1 MQFEEAKEPNIY
13 FVNKLSVKSF
23 MTEAEKDLILSIK
36 ENHTALDKAINEDKD
51 KCKEMLQKSHIALN
65 EAIHNFS
72 GKRILPR
79 KKLNK
84 NVVNIS
90 PSALT
95 RALKW
100 QDRLEK
106 SDDVF
111 EDIII
116 VTSQAG
122 KMSDNNA
129 HKILMDLVLN
139 GFILDDKEYIFL
151 TASAGQ
157 IRNQEMMFIQKA
169 KYDEIYNTISCGLSW
184 DKINSTQDKEGN
196 YGIITNKYMAYLAL
210 SASSSKYTHVFS
222 IDHCIVVDDFESDVT
237 GTVDYVQVKQNKK
250 SVTLSGKIE
259 RNEMKVSIPHSDGC
273 GIILDSKSNEAFTVR
288 GPWIKGLLVP
298 FKFDRF
304 IEEADQA
311 DPSVNHGLVQD
322 IYGDW
327 HDILNDKI
335 EVIFTKS
342 QFKMS
347 KYYANW
353 DEYKSNFKKY
363 GCEFSKCKTQ
373 SETVKSG
380 KLSYQFLQTLTD
392 FPDKELKTLV
402 GASNEHLKSMCR
414 NPIKVWKA
422 HNSKD
427 GSQRPLWNAVGLY
440 PELFS
445 DPYTVQEISKEAVSF
460 HDNALGG
467 RLIADGMNTF
477 LAPDLYAFCEHLFLN
492 KSEPQGLIKNGQVSC
507 SLYKDG
513 ERLDCLRSPHWDR
526 AHALRTNCRDKN
538 CKEWFS
544 EKVCFLSC
552 HDLITKILQND
563 CDGDTTLLCN
573 DKTLISVAERNTIND
588 VPLYYKMP
596 KGKPQK
602 LSNEA
607 FYNGMLAAYKY
618 SIGMLANP
626 ITKLWNSTPF
636 NDSNLDIIKLF
647 TAESNF
653 FTDYA
658 KTLFAPTLP
667 KKAISV
673 KSNLKNMPLPWFWSY
688 TKNFKKLKKKKDA
701 AIEDSDVSP
710 ELEEDDE
717 NKETTSYREYIK
729 SGIRK
734 DPSDSTVD
742 RIGKYLEDKRRINV
756 NLYAVKTGLGKF
768 NYRML
773 MSDQRMKDADINCSV
788 IAKYDELKGKYSTP
802 EVYIPKDQLFRYKCE
817 NLKGE
822 LLKIEPDEAKVA
834 DMLIIYLFGEEN
846 KNARKA
852 IFWQCFGEQVKSNL
866 SNNLSGTKVCH
877 GCLTHFK
884 PQSDNQMYCPAC
896 RPRNEKSLPSR
907 NHRSIGAKLTTPK
920 KVSLRK
926 KPHLNGQN

>member
-1 MQFEEAKEPNIY
+1 MQFKENNEPSIY
-13 FVNKLSVKSF
+13 FVNKLSIKAF
-23 MTEAEKDLILSIK
+23 FTKFEKELIANIK
-36 ENHTALDKAINEDKD
+36 ENRD
-51 KCKEMLQKSHIALN
+51 SFN
-65 EAIHNFS
+65 EAIQSFS
-72 GKRILPR
+72 GKRTLLR
-79 KKLNK
+79 EKLHK

-122 KMSDNNA
+122 KMSDKNA
-129 HKILMDLVLN
+129 HKILKDLVLN
-139 GFILDDKEYIFL
+139 GFLLDDKEYIFL

-157 IRNQEMMFIQKA
+157 IRNQEMMFIQKT

-184 DKINSTQDKEGN
+184 DKINSTHDKEGN

-222 IDHCIVVDDFESDVT
+222 IDHCIVVDDFETDVL
-237 GTVDYVQVKQNKK
+237 GIVDYVQVKQNKK

-259 RNEMKVSIPHSDGC
+259 RQPMPVSIPHTDGC
-273 GIILDSKSNEAFTVR
+273 GMILNSKSNEAFTVR

-298 FKFDRF
+298 FKFDSF
-304 IEEADQA
+304 IKEADRA
-311 DPSVNHGLVQD
+311 DPSINHGRIQD

-327 HDILNDKI
+327 HDVLKEEID
-335 EVIFTKS
+335 VIFTKS
-342 QFKMS
+342 QFKMW
-347 KYYANW
+347 KYYNDW
-353 DEYKSNFKKY
+353 GEYKSNFKKY

-373 SETVKSG
+373 DETVKPG
-380 KLSYQFLQTLTD
+380 RLSYQFLQTLTD

-402 GASNEHLKSMCR
+402 GASNEHLKSMCSD
-414 NPIKVWKA
+414 PIKVWEV

-445 DPYTVQEISKEAVSF
+445 DPYTIQEISKEAVSF

-467 RLIADGMNTF
+467 KLMVSGKNTF
-477 LAPDLYAFCEHLFLN
+477 LAPDLYAFCENLFLGRTD
-492 KSEPQGLIKNGQVSC
+492 PHGLIRNRQLSC

-526 AHALRTNCRDKN
+526 AHALRTNCRDNN
-538 CKEWFS
+538 CKKWFC
-544 EKVCFLSC
+544 EDVCFLSC
-552 HDLITKILQND
+552 HDLITKILQAD
-563 CDGDTTLLCN
+563 FDGDTTLLCN
-573 DKTLISVAERNTIND
+573 DKTLITVAERNSIND
-588 VPLYYKMP
+588 VPLYYDMP

-607 FYNGMLAAYKY
+607 FYDGMLAAYKY

-636 NDSNLDIIKLF
+636 DNSDLNFIKLF

-667 KKAISV
+667 QKAISR
-673 KSNLKNMPLPWFWSY
+673 KSKLKNMPLPWFWSY

-701 AIEDSDVSP
+701 AAMDDSDVSP
-710 ELEEDDE
+710 ELEDDE
-717 NKETTSYREYIK
+717 DETTAYTEYIK
-729 SGIRK
+729 SGIK
-734 DPSDSTVD
+734 KNPSDSTVD
-742 RIGKYLEDKRRINV
+742 RIGKFLEDKKRINV
-756 NLYAVKTGLGKF
+756 NMYAVKTGLGKF

-773 MSDQRMKDADINCSV
+773 MSNPKMRNEDVNCNV
-788 IAKYDELKGKYSTP
+788 ISKYDELKGKYPTSDI
-802 EVYIPKDQLFRYKCE
+802 YIPKDQLFRYKCE
-817 NLKGE
+817 NLKDE
-822 LLKIEPDEAKVA
+822 LLKIESDESKVA
-834 DMLIIYLFGEEN
+834 DMLIIYLFGEGN
-846 KNARKA
+846 KIARKA
-852 IFWQCFGEQVKSNL
+852 IFWQCFGEQIKNNL
-866 SNNLSGTKVCH
+866 SNNLSGTKVCR
-877 GCLTHFK
+877 GCLAHFK
-884 PQSDNQMYCPAC
+884 PQTTNQLYCPAC
-896 RPRNEKSLPSR
+896 KFEDKKSLSSGKC
-907 NHRSIGAKLTTPK
+907 RSNGGKLTTLK

-926 KPHLNGQN
+926 IPHHKDGN